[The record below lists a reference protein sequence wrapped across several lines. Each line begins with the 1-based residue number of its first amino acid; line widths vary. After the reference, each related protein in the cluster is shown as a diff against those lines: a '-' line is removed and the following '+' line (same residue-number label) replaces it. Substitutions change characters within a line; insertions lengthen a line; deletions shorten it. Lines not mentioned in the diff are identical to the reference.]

1 MRDAKEKEIEN
12 ELMKRKPE
20 TIQAAIC
27 LFRLN
32 SFLLSFVEASVKS
45 GLVGKYDAKKILEN
59 LNDYETKVK
68 SFNKLFFCAEV
79 PELGKEKPSK
89 DIIFSIEITFKILK
103 KKIKTLSQKSVL
115 KNSTDKVISIA
126 LETSGLLEI
135 MYKKNIDILQ
145 KDFLYVY
152 NSKFMDDVYIIINDI
167 NKLIIE

>member
-1 MRDAKEKEIEN
+1 MRDAQQIEK
-12 ELMKRKPE
+12 ELMKRKPD

-27 LFRLN
+27 LLRLN
-32 SFLLSFVEASVKS
+32 SFLFSFISSSVQA
-45 GLVGKYDAKKILEN
+45 GLVGKYDSKKTLEK

-79 PELGKEKPSK
+79 PELGKEKPAK
-89 DIIFSIEITFKILK
+89 DTLYIGITLKILK
-103 KKIKTLSQKSVL
+103 KKIKTLSQKTVL
-115 KNSTDKVISIA
+115 KNSRDRLISIA

>member
-1 MRDAKEKEIEN
+1 MKDAKEIEQ
-12 ELMKRKPE
+12 ELLRQKPE

-27 LFRLN
+27 LLRLN
-32 SFLLSFVEASVKS
+32 SFLFSFISSSVQA
-45 GLVGKYDAKKILEN
+45 GLVGKYDSKKTLEK

-68 SFNKLFFCAEV
+68 SFNKLFFCTEV
-79 PELGKEKPSK
+79 PELKEKPSK
-89 DIIFSIEITFKILK
+89 DTIFSVEITFKILK
-103 KKIKTLSQKSVL
+103 KKIKTLSQKTVL
-115 KNSTDKVISIA
+115 KNSRDRLISIA

>member
-1 MRDAKEKEIEN
+1 MKDAKEIEK

-27 LFRLN
+27 LLRLN
-32 SFLLSFVEASVKS
+32 SLLFSFIEASVKS

-89 DIIFSIEITFKILK
+89 DTLYIGITLKILK
-103 KKIKTLSQKSVL
+103 KKIKTLSQKTVL
-115 KNSTDKVISIA
+115 KNSRDRLISVA

-167 NKLIIE
+167 NKFIIE

>member
-1 MRDAKEKEIEN
+1 MRDAKEIEK

-27 LFRLN
+27 LLRLN

-79 PELGKEKPSK
+79 PKLGKEKPSK
-89 DIIFSIEITFKILK
+89 DTIFSVGITFKILK
-103 KKIKTLSQKSVL
+103 KKIKTLSQRTVL

-145 KDFLYVY
+145 KNFLYVY
-152 NSKFMDDVYIIINDI
+152 NSKVMDEVYIIINDI

>member
-1 MRDAKEKEIEN
+1 MRDAKEIEK

-27 LFRLN
+27 LLRIN
-32 SFLLSFVEASVKS
+32 SLLFSFIEASVKS

-135 MYKKNIDILQ
+135 MYKKNINILQ
-145 KDFLYVY
+145 ENFLHVY
-152 NSKFMDDVYIIINDI
+152 NSKFMVEVYIIINDI
-167 NKLIIE
+167 NKFIIE